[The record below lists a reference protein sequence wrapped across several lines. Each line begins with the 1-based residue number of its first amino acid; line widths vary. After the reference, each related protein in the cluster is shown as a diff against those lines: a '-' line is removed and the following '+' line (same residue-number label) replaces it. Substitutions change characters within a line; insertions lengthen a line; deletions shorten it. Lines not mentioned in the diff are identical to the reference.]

1 MGLTFDFRLKMAAA
15 KKGGSSTSLAAAQG
29 GGVAVGASVGGSVNG
44 GNAMKT
50 LTRNAVQRYVGM
62 KDWAVRRCRD
72 SRVGKTQEC
81 RRGTMRILL
90 IFLFQAIPSLPPATH
105 LRPLS
110 PTIRPSTPSSSF
122 ALGSWR
128 HALVQPPPSSPSPST
143 SFTKK
148 AASPFL
154 YGMIDESTPLKL
166 GAALL
171 RGVAERFWVV
181 SERFDVLQASLD
193 KMAR

>member
-1 MGLTFDFRLKMAAA
+1 MSIMANRRCRGGGGGDILKAPNILLSLLLLVSICSVGLSFDFRLKMAAA

-50 LTRNAVQRYVGM
+50 LTRNAVQR
-62 KDWAVRRCRD
+62 
-72 SRVGKTQEC
+72 
-81 RRGTMRILL
+81 
-90 IFLFQAIPSLPPATH
+90 
-105 LRPLS
+105 
-110 PTIRPSTPSSSF
+110 PSTPSSSF

-143 SFTKK
+143 SSTKK

-166 GAALL
+166 GAALM

>member
-1 MGLTFDFRLKMAAA
+1 MAAA

-90 IFLFQAIPSLPPATH
+90 IFLFQAIPSLPPRSPFAP
-105 LRPLS
+105 PLS
-110 PTIRPSTPSSSF
+110 DHQALHSLLLVRLGVVAACVGSASSLLPF
-122 ALGSWR
+122 PFHLLHQEGGLPLPLR
-128 HALVQPPPSSPSPST
+128 H
-143 SFTKK
+143 
-148 AASPFL
+148 
-154 YGMIDESTPLKL
+154 D
-166 GAALL
+166 
-171 RGVAERFWVV
+171 R
-181 SERFDVLQASLD
+181 
-193 KMAR
+193 